1 MPAIEAPKNKKPSP
15 PLTHNSVP
23 SGGANKQGSSNDMGQ
38 PSSPSD
44 WAWATF
50 GQKLGGL
57 LFRYPGSNLWSPPM
71 KIHNASDKFVKVHGG
86 AIAHWVAEAIK
97 KGHNIIGIM
106 LRGNLVLPD
115 WTPMFEEK
123 VKAVHFELT
132 RNPKTYAIELTPADE
147 ESLLLIQ
154 EWEELNKDAYN
165 DQAIY

>member
-1 MPAIEAPKNKKPSP
+1 
-15 PLTHNSVP
+15 
-23 SGGANKQGSSNDMGQ
+23 
-38 PSSPSD
+38 
-44 WAWATF
+44 
-50 GQKLGGL
+50 
-57 LFRYPGSNLWSPPM
+57 M

-86 AIAHWVAEAIK
+86 VIAHWVAEAIK
-97 KGHNIIGIM
+97 KGDKIIGIM